1 MIRPSTNPPSA
12 YRRVAVLC
20 GGFSKEREISL
31 VSGHAA
37 LRALTAKGFAATLI
51 DVTRDISAL
60 VAALTTSRPDVVFNA
75 LHGRFGEDGCI
86 QGLLDMIGIPYTN
99 SGRLASAAAM
109 DKPMAKR
116 LFATAG
122 IPVAE
127 ERVITCAEAAQG
139 DVMPRPYVLKPVN
152 EGSSVGVK
160 IVRAGDNHPPLDD
173 LGLAPNDLIMA
184 ERFIPGREVTVAVM
198 GDAALAVTEITT
210 GRDFYDYEAKYA
222 VGGSTHILP
231 APLEPVLY
239 ARALELSLAAH
250 RVLGCRGVSR
260 ADLRLDGKDFT
271 MLEVNTQPGLTP
283 TSLVPEQAA
292 HIGLTFA
299 DLIVWMVEHAKCD
312 A

>member
-1 MIRPSTNPPSA
+1 MMRPASIS
-12 YRRVAVLC
+12 RVAVLA

-31 VSGHAA
+31 VSGNAA
-37 LRALTAKGFAATLI
+37 ARALKAKGLEVTFI
-51 DVTRDISAL
+51 DFTRDMAAL
-60 VAALTTSRPDVVFNA
+60 VATLERANPDVVFNA

-86 QGLLDMIGIPYTN
+86 QGLLDMMRIPYTN
-99 SGRLASAAAM
+99 SGRLASAVAM

-116 LFATAG
+116 MFAAAG

-127 ERVITCAEAAQG
+127 ERVVTRAEAEKG
-139 DVMPRPYVLKPVN
+139 DVMARPYVLKPVN

-173 LGLAPNDLIMA
+173 LGLDADDLIMA

-198 GDAALAVTEITT
+198 GDKPLAVTEITT

-222 VGGSTHILP
+222 AGGSQHVLP
-231 APLEPVLY
+231 AQLSKKLTDQ
-239 ARALELSLAAH
+239 AMELSLAAH
-250 RVLGCRGVSR
+250 NILGCRGVSR
-260 ADLRLDGKDFT
+260 ADLRLDGKDFY

-283 TSLVPEQAA
+283 TSLVPEQAQ
-292 HIGLTFA
+292 HIGMSFN
-299 DLIVWMVEHAKCD
+299 DLIHWMVEHAQCD

>member
-1 MIRPSTNPPSA
+1 MISQLA
-12 YRRVAVLC
+12 HRRVAVLC

-31 VSGHAA
+31 VSGRAA
-37 LRALTAKGFAATLI
+37 DRALKAEGFETSLI
-51 DVTRDISAL
+51 DVTRD
-60 VAALTTSRPDVVFNA
+60 VAALVSAITASRPDAVFNA

-86 QGLLDMIGIPYTN
+86 QGLLDMMGIPYTN
-99 SGRLASAAAM
+99 SGRLASAVAM

-116 LFATAG
+116 MFATAG

-127 ERVITCAEAAQG
+127 ERVVTCAEAALG
-139 DVMPRPYVLKPVN
+139 DVMARPYVLKPIN

-160 IVRAGDNHPPLDD
+160 IVRAGDNHPPIDD
-173 LGLAPNDLIMA
+173 LGLAPDDLIMA

-198 GDAALAVTEITT
+198 GDRALAVTEITT

-231 APLEPVLY
+231 APLGPALY
-239 ARALELSLAAH
+239 ERAMELSLAAH

-260 ADLRLDGKDFT
+260 ADLRLDGKDFY

-292 HIGLTFA
+292 HAGMAFA
-299 DLIVWMVEHAKCD
+299 DLICWMVENAKCD